1 MDKVE
6 KFKELLEELE
16 YTGELIGR
24 STTLTELE
32 VHMPKKIRL
41 EQELI
46 KMYDEKQEKPVIY
59 CREYEVIKIEDK
71 LFYVLWQGKFDNQ
84 TVVTHALEE
93 KDGML
98 ITDDFIFVK
107 TD

>member
-41 EQELI
+41 EQELL
-46 KMYDEKQEKPVIY
+46 KMYTEALNESIQQE
-59 CREYEVIKIEDK
+59 
-71 LFYVLWQGKFDNQ
+71 
-84 TVVTHALEE
+84 EE
-93 KDGML
+93 A
-98 ITDDFIFVK
+98 
-107 TD
+107 

>member
-6 KFKELLEELE
+6 KFKELLEGLE

-41 EQELI
+41 EEELLNMYQEELNESTQQ
-46 KMYDEKQEKPVIY
+46 K
-59 CREYEVIKIEDK
+59 
-71 LFYVLWQGKFDNQ
+71 
-84 TVVTHALEE
+84 EE
-93 KDGML
+93 A
-98 ITDDFIFVK
+98 
-107 TD
+107 